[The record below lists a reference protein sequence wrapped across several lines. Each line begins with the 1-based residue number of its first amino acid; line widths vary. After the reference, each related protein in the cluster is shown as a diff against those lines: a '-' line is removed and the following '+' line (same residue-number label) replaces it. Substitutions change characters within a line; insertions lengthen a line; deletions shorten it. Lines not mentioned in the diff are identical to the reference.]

1 MPFTVSWAKFRETKA
16 GIKIHL
22 GLRFHEQGVL
32 PENVIVT
39 SARPA
44 NKTQKYNLVVE
55 AEDALNV
62 FDREYAD
69 YKKFDEYC
77 GKGIRFVT
85 RLKGNAVIEVAAEP
99 PIEPDELIKKHQIV
113 YLGKKSINKMKH
125 PLRMVE
131 VEDTQGNP
139 IIIITNDLK
148 LEAEEIGA
156 IYRHRWQIELFFKW
170 IKQHLRVKRFYGTSV
185 QAVDNQIFIALITYC
200 LLVLL
205 EMGVGYKGSLLTI
218 KRLIHTC
225 LCEPFASF
233 VRKLYRKP
241 QRNSRDQRRID
252 FEAIYQ
258 ETLRLVMSGE
268 ADHLND
274 LTYYP
279 VIL

>member
-1 MPFTVSWAKFRETKA
+1 
-16 GIKIHL
+16 
-22 GLRFHEQGVL
+22 
-32 PENVIVT
+32 
-39 SARPA
+39 
-44 NKTQKYNLVVE
+44 VVE